1 MSHDKIKAAARARM
15 ERTGEPYATARREVV
30 AEIRAAAAA
39 HDELGPEYSDAV
51 VASFLDRVEEEI
63 TARVEARLAVAPH
76 RPAVPHRPA
85 AAAAAAADE
94 DSRRML
100 WRGIAI
106 GVVIGGIV
114 VALIG
119 GNSSEHA
126 HRLALVLVASAV
138 IFAIVSAVRQV
149 RGGLR
154 RPAAPSAP
162 ADRTAP

>member
-1 MSHDKIKAAARARM
+1 MSHDKIKAAARTRM

-39 HDELGPEYSDAV
+39 HEELGPEYSDAV
-51 VASFLDRVEEEI
+51 IASFLERVEEEI
-63 TARVEARLAVAPH
+63 TARVEARMAEAPG
-76 RPAVPHRPA
+76 RPA
-85 AAAAAAADE
+85 APADD

-114 VALIG
+114 VSAIA

-126 HRLALVLVASAV
+126 HRLLLVLLLSVV
-138 IFAIVSAVRQV
+138 IFAGVSAIRQV
-149 RGGLR
+149 RGALR
-154 RPAAPSAP
+154 PPAAPSAR
-162 ADRTAP
+162 AGRTAR